1 MRKNGYINLPQ
12 FSEFTPLD
20 NTYISLNNKL
30 QSSCLDLT
38 LKFGGYI
45 FDNNI
50 VIKKAS
56 KQAFTIDVDK
66 VESKTEINNEIENV
80 EKCDSKLEALL
91 KRNFISCKNISNLFP
106 CLSVFLGAASCKTLD
121 YITTVE
127 CSYRKWEKEELKISK
142 SNINPTNNF
151 IMQVENALESDDK
164 EAQLRRVS
172 NEFGNFY
179 ARRLVFGGAMI
190 EEIIDIDDSQNY
202 EIRVIGGNKEYTN
215 INSSLKPWV
224 MSLNNRDTWD
234 IIEYDEIYSIFD
246 ILDYSLQQTILD
258 VLGHRIL
265 KAGINDIPIN
275 WDFSNNAPYVHSLAP
290 QFTGLDKITKIT
302 NCYIFAS
309 ILDKKDRDI
318 FSLRIGYIDEH
329 TPLFIVHLKK
339 PSYIKKYKNYPIK
352 YGWIIVGQPTNFDF
366 DRIKYP
372 VVLKSGELP
381 TSNVD
386 KLCKIEFSKYREL
399 NTCALGQPE
408 IKTALFCCF
417 NDIDKSFQSCEFEQV
432 IVNWQKDQNKIR
444 LDTSNYQYFIQI
456 VKYSAV
462 LVHAEQ
468 GFTGKYERS
477 AMKDLEE
484 CNERLEMILIDRK
497 GAIKVEK
504 DCQNPVPLQ
513 DVSVDANIVDMI
525 AETTVCQTY
534 KNVEQNT
541 IEAIYKFPLHEAAAV
556 CGFEAEIDGKKKV
569 KGIVKDAKQATKEYD
584 EAIQKGHGAYLL
596 EEQLPDVFQCS
607 VGNIT
612 AGQTVVIRITY
623 VTELKHD
630 ADSEKVRFVYPTH
643 IAPRYGSSN
652 YSPANDGKKLIPDKV
667 SYGKADYYLDL
678 NITCRMTS
686 IIQSIESPSHHIS
699 TELNIDGDPKVS
711 KITLAEQ
718 ITYLEKDFILVV
730 KSLDLDQPR
739 AFVEY
744 NPKTETNCVML
755 TLVPKFAI
763 NAIMTE
769 LIFVIDRSGSMS
781 GGTIKKAS
789 EALQL
794 LLRSLPEDCFF
805 NVVSFGSDFDSLFKK
820 SQPYSEGS
828 FSKALKHAQEMTA
841 NYGGTEIYNPIK
853 WAFENSRNDM
863 PTSVFLLTDGQVY
876 NVDQIVNL
884 IKSCEEKKKDD
895 LRFFSIGIGCSVSH
909 HLVESVSRAGKGYA
923 QFVTNTE
930 RMDKKILGM
939 LKNAIKPPIKD
950 YNITWTDQII
960 EDSLPMEIST
970 IDNPTISFF
979 SDNTRPPPANQDI
992 LPDIKIQQAPFLI
1005 PPIYPGARYI
1015 VYCILE
1021 KNVEAC
1027 KEIILSANSHDGPMK
1042 LSIPLDPVIL
1052 QGSKIHTLAA
1062 RKLIQDLE
1070 EGTSF
1075 IHKHPMNEGKNIQNT
1090 LVREHIVNLGVTY
1103 SLASK
1108 YTRDMSVTKVKSLP
1122 DQRIIPISS
1131 ASVKKRRKTHATAR
1145 SLSVTS
1151 KNRNLR
1157 TKQTARKSTGGT
1169 LSSAV
1174 ESSSILVS
1182 PPSSLP
1188 GSAPCA
1194 VPYQLIMQDSN
1205 QSLVQVLPTAT
1216 VKSKPPIIET
1226 LYSFLDLQSFDGSFL
1241 PSSKF
1246 YSWFDKNGF
1255 KDFEVIEIEN
1265 EKVLCLTLAIAY
1277 LEIIMFETFK
1287 DECEL
1292 CYEKAKKILK
1302 KEVGD
1307 ERKINE
1313 ISKKVKEWVKMWVDE

>member
-1 MRKNGYINLPQ
+1 MDDQG
-12 FSEFTPLD
+12 
-20 NTYISLNNKL
+20 
-30 QSSCLDLT
+30 
-38 LKFGGYI
+38 
-45 FDNNI
+45 
-50 VIKKAS
+50 
-56 KQAFTIDVDK
+56 
-66 VESKTEINNEIENV
+66 NEISTEY
-80 EKCDSKLEALL
+80 DY
-91 KRNFISCKNISNLFP
+91 
-106 CLSVFLGAASCKTLD
+106 AASIKD
-121 YITTVE
+121 
-127 CSYRKWEKEELKISK
+127 
-142 SNINPTNNF
+142 
-151 IMQVENALESDDK
+151 
-164 EAQLRRVS
+164 
-172 NEFGNFY
+172 G
-179 ARRLVFGGAMI
+179 
-190 EEIIDIDDSQNY
+190 
-202 EIRVIGGNKEYTN
+202 
-215 INSSLKPWV
+215 
-224 MSLNNRDTWD
+224 
-234 IIEYDEIYSIFD
+234 FD
-246 ILDYSLQQTILD
+246 QI
-258 VLGHRIL
+258 
-265 KAGINDIPIN
+265 
-275 WDFSNNAPYVHSLAP
+275 
-290 QFTGLDKITKIT
+290 
-302 NCYIFAS
+302 
-309 ILDKKDRDI
+309 
-318 FSLRIGYIDEH
+318 
-329 TPLFIVHLKK
+329 
-339 PSYIKKYKNYPIK
+339 
-352 YGWIIVGQPTNFDF
+352 IIVGQE
-366 DRIKYP
+366 Y
-372 VVLKSGELP
+372 LKE
-381 TSNVD
+381 D
-386 KLCKIEFSKYREL
+386 EIE
-399 NTCALGQPE
+399 
-408 IKTALFCCF
+408 
-417 NDIDKSFQSCEFEQV
+417 
-432 IVNWQKDQNKIR
+432 
-444 LDTSNYQYFIQI
+444 
-456 VKYSAV
+456 
-462 LVHAEQ
+462 
-468 GFTGKYERS
+468 
-477 AMKDLEE
+477 
-484 CNERLEMILIDRK
+484 
-497 GAIKVEK
+497 EK
-504 DCQNPVPLQ
+504 NPSEDCQNPVPLQ

-569 KGIVKDAKQATKEYD
+569 KGIVKDAKQASKEYD
-584 EAIQKGHGAYLL
+584 EAIQQGHGAYLL

-630 ADSEKVRFVYPTH
+630 ADSEKVRFVFPTH

-652 YSPANDGKKLIPDKV
+652 NSPANDGKKLIPDEV
-667 SYGKADYYLDL
+667 SYGKTDYYLDL

-699 TELNIDGDPKVS
+699 TELNIDGNPKVS

-730 KSLDLDQPR
+730 KSLDLDKPR

-781 GGTIKKAS
+781 GGTIEKAS

-805 NVVSFGSDFDSLFKK
+805 NVVSFGSDFDSLFEK

-970 IDNPTISFF
+970 IDKPTISFF
-979 SDNTRPPPANQDI
+979 NDDTRPPPTNQDI

-1005 PPIYPGARYI
+1005 PPIYPGARFI

-1021 KNVEAC
+1021 KGVEAC

-1052 QGSKIHTLAA
+1052 RGSKIHTLAA

-1075 IHKHPMNEGKNIQNT
+1075 IHKHPMNKGKNIQNT
-1090 LVREHIVNLGVTY
+1090 LIREHIVNLGVAY

-1108 YTRDMSVTKVKSLP
+1108 YTSFLAIDERDNMLVTKVKSLP
-1122 DQRIIPISS
+1122 DQRIIPISP
-1131 ASVKKRRKTHATAR
+1131 ASVMNRRKMR
-1145 SLSVTS
+1145 SSAPEDAVAPSMGSPQPRPLRI
-1151 KNRNLR
+1151 RNVR
-1157 TKQTARKSTGGT
+1157 SKQTARKSTGGT
-1169 LSSAV
+1169 LCSAV
-1174 ESSSILVS
+1174 ESSSILVPL
-1182 PPSSLP
+1182 PPSLP
-1188 GSAPCA
+1188 GSAPHA
-1194 VPYQLIMQDSN
+1194 LLQSY
-1205 QSLVQVLPTAT
+1205 QSLVQVLPAAS

-1241 PSSKF
+1241 PSNKF

-1255 KDFEVIEIEN
+1255 KDFEIIGIEN
-1265 EKVLCLTLAIAY
+1265 E
-1277 LEIIMFETFK
+1277 
-1287 DECEL
+1287 
-1292 CYEKAKKILK
+1292 KILK

-1307 ERKINE
+1307 EQKINE
-1313 ISKKVKEWVKMWVDE
+1313 ILKKVKEWVKMWADE